1 MYYVYILS
9 TDDKHYIWY
18 SWDIQKRLSEH
29 QNKEVFTTKKYENI
43 KLLWYFIKNTKTEA
57 IKLENIIKRNW
68 HVYYWINHPSFTK
81 YQLE

>member
-57 IKLENIIKRNW
+57 INMSI
-68 HVYYWINHPSFTK
+68 SFDDIFQFYSFSFCIFHK
-81 YQLE
+81 VSQ